1 MAAARRG
8 LRRRWRSKPFVFGE
22 WALWGREDH
31 RFVRRLYRWVASHRR
46 ARMVVYN
53 QGALLKPLLAL
64 RPRSARELR
73 RQLRSR
79 RFSAR

>member
-1 MAAARRG
+1 MALVVRG
-8 LRRRWRSKPFVFGE
+8 GPVDAM
-22 WALWGREDH
+22 WALWGREDP

-53 QGALLKPLLAL
+53 QGALLKPLLRL

-73 RQLRSR
+73 RHTRSPR
-79 RFSAR
+79 YAVP